1 MSREARQ
8 QYLDEIYAMD
18 NAGRRQRSVAEVVIV
33 LTIWVIIVATSVL
46 VLVGSVLGSLAVV
59 RHFWS

>member
-1 MSREARQ
+1 MNREARQ
-8 QYLDEIYAMD
+8 QYLDEIYAMA
-18 NAGRRQRSVAEVVIV
+18 NGGRRRRNVTEVVIV
-33 LTIWVIIVATSVL
+33 LTMWVIIVATSVL

>member
-18 NAGRRQRSVAEVVIV
+18 NAGRRRRSVTEVVIV
-33 LTIWVIIVATSVL
+33 LTIWVIMVATSVL
-46 VLVGSVLGSLAVV
+46 ILVGSVLGSLAVV

>member
-18 NAGRRQRSVAEVVIV
+18 NAGRRRRSPTEVVIV
-33 LTIWVIIVATSVL
+33 LTIWVIIVAASVL